1 MGPVKTVGV
10 YPLFVVYPLYPLGFV
25 YTLVVKCVFV
35 YVYVVVCGLFPPL
48 YMSSTDVVPIS
59 TGNSVLDSFLAS
71 VMSFFEELV

>member
-1 MGPVKTVGV
+1 M
-10 YPLFVVYPLYPLGFV
+10 
-25 YTLVVKCVFV
+25 VKCVFV